1 MFRSSLLK
9 NDIHRY
15 EEIKG
20 SNSSISRVI
29 QRWLSWSGGFFTPN
43 IVFGEDAL
51 TELETIDGKKAFIV
65 TDSVIN
71 SLGLVEKVC
80 RILTERQ
87 WEVAIWDGVE
97 SDPKISTVKS
107 AAEAIKRFGA
117 DWIIAV
123 GGGSVMDT
131 AKAAW
136 ILYENPS
143 IELPALT
150 PFDELGL
157 RAKAKLVCIP
167 TTAGTGSEATKAIV
181 IREDETGRKFGTI
194 NRELHPDMAILDPE
208 FVVGLPKELTVYT
221 AMDALTHAVEGYV
234 CVWKNDFSDGCSLK
248 AVKMIFEWL
257 PKSIENLSDIEAREK
272 MQIAACLAGMSFG
285 NSQAALAH
293 SLGHSTGSVLR
304 IQHGMSVGMALPY
317 TIEFNCRGKENEETA
332 KQYSELAQMIGIKGK
347 KPETVSLKFA
357 STIREFMTKIGCPQ
371 SFKEAGTKKKD
382 FNAALEKMVEFA
394 MMDTSLTMNPRNIDS
409 KEIRK
414 MYQYMYDGTSIDF

>member
-1 MFRSSLLK
+1 M
-9 NDIHRY
+9 
-15 EEIKG
+15 
-20 SNSSISRVI
+20 
-29 QRWLSWSGGFFTPN
+29 
-43 IVFGEDAL
+43 FGEDAL

-65 TDSVIN
+65 TDKVVN
-71 SLGLVEKVC
+71 SIGLADKVC
-80 RILTERQ
+80 TILTERQ

-97 SDPKISTVKS
+97 PDPKVSTVK
-107 AAEAIKRFGA
+107 AASEGIRRFGA

-136 ILYENPS
+136 ILYENPN
-143 IELPALT
+143 IELTALS
-150 PFDELGL
+150 PFDVLGL

-194 NRELHPDMAILDPE
+194 NRELHPDIAILDPE
-208 FVVGLPKELTVYT
+208 FVVGLPKDMTIYT

-257 PKSIENLSDIEAREK
+257 PKSLDDLSDIEAREK

-293 SLGHSTGSVLR
+293 SLGHSSGSVLR
-304 IQHGMSVGMALPY
+304 TQHGMSVGMALPY

-332 KQYSELAQMIGIKGK
+332 KHYLELARTIGISGK
-347 KPETVSLKFA
+347 KPETVALKFA
-357 STIREFMTKIGCPQ
+357 GAIREFMTKIGCPQ
-371 SFKEAGTKKKD
+371 SFKEAGIKKKD
-382 FNAALEKMVEFA
+382 FNAALDTMVDYA
-394 MMDTSLTMNPRNIDS
+394 MMDTSLTMNPRNLDS

-414 MYQYMYDGTSIDF
+414 MYKYMYDGTVIDF